1 MYTFSFIV
9 GTIIPKSVRWIHSAT
24 KIQELKVQPL
34 RARAS
39 GLGFKVSRLQEA
51 EGSSKVIGPP
61 GGANKQ

>member
-1 MYTFSFIV
+1 M
-9 GTIIPKSVRWIHSAT
+9 
-24 KIQELKVQPL
+24 QPL